1 MNITALFFFT
11 TFTLNLEKSMSSG
24 PVYMTREGVAK
35 MEDELRQLKG
45 KGRTEIAQKI
55 AYARSHGDLSENADY
70 DAAKHEQELLE
81 MRISKLES
89 TLMKVQVI
97 DSKDLPDDKI
107 YILSKVKLKNLN
119 TSKIIEYSLVSAEEA
134 DFQANKLAVSSPLG
148 KALLGK
154 TVGDKVIT
162 KVPAGEIEYEVLEIG
177 KII

>member
-1 MNITALFFFT
+1 MNITALSFFT

-119 TSKIIEYSLVSAEEA
+119 NSKIIEYSLVSAEEA

-162 KVPAGEIEYEVLEIG
+162 KVPAGDIEYEVLEIG